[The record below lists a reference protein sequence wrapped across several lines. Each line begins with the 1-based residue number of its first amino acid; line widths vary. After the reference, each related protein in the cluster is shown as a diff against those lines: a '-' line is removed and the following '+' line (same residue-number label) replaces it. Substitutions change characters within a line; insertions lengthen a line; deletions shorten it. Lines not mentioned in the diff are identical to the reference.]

1 MGTNSGILE
10 AIDARFGVEV
20 WGFVPMNLLP
30 KLRTLLDGQPVGS
43 FAHFVDSSPKIS
55 DVKYDDKWHT
65 SLIVGEGPGGTYY
78 HSFDVTLASMASALG
93 GSESDATATLDQC
106 SLTSRTRAGSR

>member
-1 MGTNSGILE
+1 
-10 AIDARFGVEV
+10 
-20 WGFVPMNLLP
+20 MNLLP

-65 SLIVGEGPGGTYY
+65 SLIIGEGPGGTYY
-78 HSFDVTLASMASALG
+78 HSFDVTLAGHGVGARRHA
-93 GSESDATATLDQC
+93 
-106 SLTSRTRAGSR
+106 SRTRRRRSIRC

>member
-1 MGTNSGILE
+1 MKFGLTIGALLLASNVAFAQV
-10 AIDARFGVEV
+10 AIDMATLERRVEDAQTAYERNRVVGDQQEMNSIDSRFGVEV

-30 KLRTLLDGQPVGS
+30 KLRTLVDGQPVGS

-65 SLIVGEGPGGTYY
+65 SLIFG
-78 HSFDVTLASMASALG
+78 
-93 GSESDATATLDQC
+93 
-106 SLTSRTRAGSR
+106 